1 MRRGCSLTRFSIP
14 RSSHDVCVCLRLGRK
29 VSVIRCVLQA
39 SFVFLRHCFV
49 KLETIRRENKVHLGF
64 CRCNVSGF
72 RKHMIN
78 YFELLAR
85 LKVGRLSVCQSLYLI
100 FLIFWILAVIVCH
113 WNLANLWTL
122 SSWSV
127 FLWLINDCPF

>member
-1 MRRGCSLTRFSIP
+1 M
-14 RSSHDVCVCLRLGRK
+14 
-29 VSVIRCVLQA
+29 LQA

-49 KLETIRRENKVHLGF
+49 KLETIRRENKVHLGI
-64 CRCNVSGF
+64 CRCNVSGC

-78 YFELLAR
+78 YFKLLAR

-113 WNLANLWTL
+113 WNLAIKPLNLIIMIC
-122 SSWSV
+122 V
-127 FLWLINDCPF
+127 PVVNKWLPLLIDFKKVTTFWGCLGLFVMNKKDKRLTQWKKQN